1 MLEILYKIFE
11 LIFKTIF
18 SKDKKDR
25 FTSMQERHTRLLNFL
40 KSRELANKSQII
52 QQSEA
57 QCLVGS
63 PHVTYAE
70 VIYFMRFTDFE
81 YKVRKYSAFREC
93 FDVETDSTGQIT
105 NIKLNSIRYRR
116 LQAGAFVSVIIFLII
131 LCISFPDYSEHRMQ
145 LLGYGYQFHYVA
157 FYILSTF
164 WLCAL
169 LFNILVFS
177 ALSVISQDIPK
188 FITNA

>member
-18 SKDKKDR
+18 SKEKKDR
-25 FTSMQERHTRLLNFL
+25 FEGMQERHTRLLNFL
-40 KSRELANKSQII
+40 NTRELPNKAQLI

-57 QCLVGS
+57 QYLVGS

-70 VIYFMRFTDFE
+70 VIYFMRFIDFE

-105 NIKLNSIRYRR
+105 DIKLNKLKYRKIQSI
-116 LQAGAFVSVIIFLII
+116 AVGCTAIFITI
-131 LCISFPDYSEHRMQ
+131 FCISFPDYNQHRMQ
-145 LLGYGYQFHYVA
+145 LLGYGHQFQTIF

-164 WLCAL
+164 WVGAL
-169 LFNILVFS
+169 TFSILVFF
-177 ALSVISQDIPK
+177 ALSLISQDIPK
-188 FITNA
+188 FITND